1 MTYNKEKIQDMIAEI
16 ERIVAAIEE
25 QEPRY
30 RSYLDKIHPRF
41 KESARNFIHY
51 WIMRS
56 FDLRS
61 LQKKLGNMGL
71 SRLAKSE
78 EHVMASLLANINIL
92 RALIGEKPEKRGK
105 DYLSIKEGQKLL
117 SENAKVLFG
126 PKTGGR
132 KTRIMVT
139 FPDEAAEQLYL
150 VREMME
156 EGMNVIRINCA
167 HNDETVWKSMIANAR
182 RAMKTV
188 GRSCKITMDLSGPKI
203 RTGSITPGPKAVRLR
218 PLKDMLGK
226 VKAPVKVML
235 TAGDCSARAGVVKA
249 PVAGD
254 WLKNVEPGDKITFK
268 DARKKK
274 RSLTVTEVT
283 EEYALA
289 YGYQSCY
296 VATGTVLHIAGKD
309 AKVEVGDL
317 PGLDSYLL
325 INNGERFIIHSGD
338 APGENAKYDK
348 KGRLKSPAH
357 ISCAYPE
364 IFRYVK
370 PGEPIFFDDGQLEG
384 IIREVTPDQIEVEA
398 VNVREG
404 GFKLRSDRGLNLPD
418 TALKISGLTPKDKED
433 LRFIVENAD
442 AVNMSFIN
450 NKEDVQALVD
460 EIKKLGAENKIGMIL
475 KIETKS
481 GFHNLVE
488 ILLTAMQ
495 LYPVGVMI
503 ARGDLAVECGW
514 ENIGRIQDEIL
525 WLCQAAHI
533 PTIWATQVLE
543 NLSKKG
549 IPSRAEITDA
559 VMSQRADCVMLNK
572 GPFIV
577 EAINMLH
584 RILLNTQNYQS
595 KKSPMLPALEM
606 KALT

>member
-1 MTYNKEKIQDMIAEI
+1 MNYNKDKILIMIAEI
-16 ERIVAAIEE
+16 EKIVAAIEE
-25 QEPRY
+25 QEQLY
-30 RSYLDKIHPRF
+30 QSYLENVHPRF

-51 WIMRS
+51 WVMRS
-56 FDLRS
+56 FDMRS
-61 LQKKLGNMGL
+61 LQKKLGNLGL

-78 EHVMASLLANINIL
+78 SHVMASLLSNISIL
-92 RALIGEKPEKRGK
+92 KALIGEKAERRDK
-105 DYLSIKEGQKLL
+105 DYISIKESQKLL
-117 SENAKVLFG
+117 SDNARELFG
-126 PKTGGR
+126 PKTNGR

-139 FPDEAAEQLYL
+139 FPDETAEQLYL
-150 VREMME
+150 VRQMMV

-167 HNDETVWKSMIANAR
+167 HNDEEVWKSMIANAR
-182 RAMKTV
+182 RAMKTI
-188 GRSCKITMDLSGPKI
+188 GRSCKIAMDLSGPKI
-203 RTGSITPGPKAVRLR
+203 RTGSIAPGPKAVRLK
-218 PLKDMLGK
+218 PFKDLLGK

-235 TAGDCSARAGVVKA
+235 TAGACSAVSGGVQV
-249 PVAGD
+249 PVSGE
-254 WLKNVEPGDKITFK
+254 WLKQVEPGDKIAFK

-274 RSLTVTEVT
+274 RTLTVIEVS
-283 EEYALA
+283 EECAMA

-296 VATGTVLHIAGKD
+296 IETGTILQLIGKD
-309 AKVEVGDL
+309 ADTEVGDL

-338 APGENAKYDK
+338 NPGENAKYDK
-348 KGRLKSPAH
+348 KGRLKSTAH

-384 IIREVTPDQIEVEA
+384 IVREVRPDQIEVEA
-398 VNVREG
+398 INVREG

-418 TALKISGLTPKDKED
+418 TSLKISGLTPKDKED
-433 LRFIVENAD
+433 LQFIIEHAD

-450 NKEDVQALVD
+450 SKKDVQDLID
-460 EIKKLGAENKIGMIL
+460 EIKRLGAENKTGMIL

-495 LYPVGVMI
+495 MYPVGVMI
-503 ARGDLAVECGW
+503 ARGDLAIECGW

-572 GPFIV
+572 GPYIV

-584 RILLNTQNYQS
+584 RILLNTQNYQN
-595 KKSPMLPALEM
+595 KKSPMLPAIEM
-606 KALT
+606 KI